1 MELHAAILVTPGYI
15 HSITQGCKGYIRL
28 HMVALGYTGI
38 HKVHRV
44 IY

>member
-1 MELHAAILVTPGYI
+1 MELHVAILVTPGY
-15 HSITQGCKGYIRL
+15 SITQGCKDYKRL

-38 HKVHRV
+38 HKVLRV